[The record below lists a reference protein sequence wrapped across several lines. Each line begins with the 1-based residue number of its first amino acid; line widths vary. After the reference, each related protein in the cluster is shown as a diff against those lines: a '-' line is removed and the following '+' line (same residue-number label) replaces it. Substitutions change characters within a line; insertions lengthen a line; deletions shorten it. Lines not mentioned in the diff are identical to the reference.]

1 MKNQVFFRPFFLF
14 FLLLIIAAPL
24 PAQVSETSS
33 ESEAQQSDSGVLD
46 GLLKTL
52 GDAAQDS
59 LEQGIEDFIG
69 TYEGRI
75 GEVKLLER
83 RGNAIVLQVDYED
96 VKRRD
101 GVYVQGDVL
110 RWGQPLEGFSST
122 LSPIE
127 DKRGA
132 VILKIGRDSQADAT
146 GWDTGSEEVMS
157 DQILLYLVRKTDPD
171 RPFGSLVYD
180 FQKKWTDSSE
190 IESAEAETAGPADSE
205 DAIELAEDETGETTQ
220 AGTAGPKPLETGAVL
235 RPVQTAEVDQSPS
248 GKVAQPADTAGK
260 PNLPARKISIPL
272 VTQYNFF
279 AHASKASWKSAAGQL
294 PFPGSDSD
302 NRGFAR
308 TLKSGTI
315 YPDNKAANLL
325 QTHPQWVDGGW
336 IQGRFPAMK
345 LGDNMMFKSTG
356 ALLKGAESSDGVV
369 MTVFVVS
376 ADNKPRRVL
385 RKRITKR
392 QYTPLEADLSAW
404 AGKPIR
410 IVLRAQAG
418 RSSDQ
423 DWAVWVNPRLVSQ

>member
-59 LEQGIEDFIG
+59 LEQEIEEFIG

-127 DKRGA
+127 DKKGA

-180 FQKKWTDSSE
+180 FQKEWTDSSG
-190 IESAEAETAGPADSE
+190 IESAEAQAAGPADSE

-220 AGTAGPKPLETGAVL
+220 ADTAGPKPVETGAVL
-235 RPVQTAEVDQSPS
+235 RPVQTAEVGQTAS
-248 GKVAQPADTAGK
+248 GKVAQSGDTARK

-279 AHASKASWKSAAGQL
+279 AHASKAAWKSAAGQL

-336 IQGRFPAMK
+336 IQGRFPVMK
-345 LGDNMMFKSTG
+345 LGNNVMFKSTG

-376 ADNKPRRVL
+376 ADNKSRRVL

-404 AGKPIR
+404 AGKPVR

-418 RSSDQ
+418 QSSAQ

>member
-1 MKNQVFFRPFFLF
+1 
-14 FLLLIIAAPL
+14 
-24 PAQVSETSS
+24 
-33 ESEAQQSDSGVLD
+33 VLD

-59 LEQGIEDFIG
+59 LEQEVEEFIG

-127 DKRGA
+127 DKKGA

-146 GWDTGSEEVMS
+146 GWDTGSEEIMS

-190 IESAEAETAGPADSE
+190 IESAEAQAAGPPDSE
-205 DAIELAEDETGETTQ
+205 EAIELAEDETAENTQ
-220 AGTAGPKPLETGAVL
+220 AGAAGPRPLETGAVL
-235 RPVQTAEVDQSPS
+235 RPVQTAQIDPSPTE
-248 GKVAQPADTAGK
+248 KVAQHAGTAGK
-260 PNLPARKISIPL
+260 TNLPARKISIPL
-272 VTQYNFF
+272 VTEYNFF
-279 AHASKASWKSAAGQL
+279 AHANKAAWKSAAGQL

-302 NRGFAR
+302 KRGFAR
-308 TLKSGTI
+308 TLKNGTI

-325 QTHPQWVDGGW
+325 QTHPQWVDRGW
-336 IQGRFPAMK
+336 IQGRFPMMK
-345 LGDNMMFKSTG
+345 LGGNVMFKSTG

-369 MTVFVVS
+369 MTVLVVS
-376 ADNKPRRVL
+376 ADNKSRRVL

-404 AGKPIR
+404 AGKPVH
-410 IVLRAQAG
+410 IVLRAQSG
-418 RSSDQ
+418 QSSNQ